1 MLRDII
7 RKFMDTFEGST
18 PPTEQEEK
26 VVSECWECGEK
37 KSCFE
42 WIVCCTG
49 THFYIC
55 DECRKKIEKK

>member
-1 MLRDII
+1 
-7 RKFMDTFEGST
+7 MDTFEGST